1 MHTNLHYPIFEH
13 NVSRTTTL
21 HLLSDYFMSY
31 SFNGLLCLPIDSRA
45 VACVNLCMQGVFHD
59 HSSNSEA
66 AKHDKSLD
74 CTNSVHAWLTAAATA
89 GCTFTMELLLG
100 WNVAYVA
107 THKHRKQMILK
118 RTRIA
123 CFYVFKGTFVFDIIA
138 TSVFIAQVICIDA
151 FTFVCMIMSIDAH
164 VCLRLKVRSAA
175 SSCCVVL
182 LLLFQVLQYLLGCMF
197 VHKAQQLGQIQACMQ
212 AVGYGLGLASSHGGT
227 IIQIIQIARVL
238 RSGSN

>member
-1 MHTNLHYPIFEH
+1 VPANKLQ
-13 NVSRTTTL
+13 S
-21 HLLSDYFMSY
+21 S
-31 SFNGLLCLPIDSRA
+31 CLRKLVHARGI
-45 VACVNLCMQGVFHD
+45 HD

-89 GCTFTMELLLG
+89 GCTFAVELLLG

-107 THKHRKQMILK
+107 THKHRKRMVLK

-182 LLLFQVLQYLLGCMF
+182 LLPFQVLQYLLGCMF

-238 RSGSN
+238 RSGSNKVFIRQAFVCFSQMHCC